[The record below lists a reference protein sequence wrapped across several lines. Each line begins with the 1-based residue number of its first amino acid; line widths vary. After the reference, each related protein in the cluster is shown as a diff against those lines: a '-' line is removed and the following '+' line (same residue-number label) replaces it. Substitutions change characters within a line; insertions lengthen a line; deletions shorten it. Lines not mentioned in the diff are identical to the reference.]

1 MKLQNRSQ
9 IEALAKFKGQGDLVT
24 SFYLDTDK
32 SRLSRK
38 ELQLALKNLLSEGKT
53 RACALNAAKDKIESL
68 LGDLD
73 LIADHGGQALGS
85 TNSAGLAFFS
95 HSQKSFWH
103 ALELP
108 HGPRNRVIFDTNF
121 YIRPLAAIL
130 DKYSPICALL
140 ISRREARWY
149 NVTMEEIKFLEKI
162 QSDVPSRVREGG
174 FEGTAAKRIERH
186 IDAHLQDH
194 YKKTAQKTFEISK
207 KVPFDWLFIGSEENH
222 GPDFESHLHSYLCD
236 KVKARLHSRV
246 TDSPSKVLQEVLEVE
261 AKLKQAEEKETVQK
275 LVAELERGGL
285 AASGLRD
292 TIHRLNQFE
301 VQSLVVTHN
310 FSKPARICPTHKIYY
325 IDELKCPVCDK
336 KTEIVPDV
344 VDEAIETVLKRGGT
358 VKHVT
363 PPSKLDRYGGIGA
376 FLKYKA

>member
-1 MKLQNRSQ
+1 MKLQNRFQ

-24 SFYLDTDK
+24 SFYMDTDK

-38 ELQLALKNLLSEGKT
+38 ELQLALKNLLSEAKI
-53 RACALNAAKDKIESL
+53 RACALKASKDRIESL

-73 LIADHGGQALGS
+73 LVADHGGQALGS
-85 TNSAGLAFFS
+85 TNAAGLAFFS
-95 HSQKSFWH
+95 HSQKKFWH

-149 NVTMEEIKFLEKI
+149 EITMNEIRALDELE
-162 QSDVPSRVREGG
+162 SDVPSRVREGG
-174 FEGTAAKRIERH
+174 FEGTAAKRIERR
-186 IDAHLQDH
+186 IDAHLH
-194 YKKTAQKTFEISK
+194 EHFKRTAQRTFELSK
-207 KVPFDWLFIGSEENH
+207 KHPFDWLFVGCENDH
-222 GPDFESHLHSYLCD
+222 CPDFEPHLHAYLRD
-236 KVKARLHSRV
+236 RLKARLKARV
-246 TDSPSKVLQEVLEVE
+246 GDAPAKVLQEVLEAE
-261 AKLKQAEEKETVQK
+261 AKLKRAEEEATVKK

-285 AASGLRD
+285 AASGLRE
-292 TIHRLNQFE
+292 TLHRLNQFE

-310 FSKPARICPTHKIYY
+310 FSKAGRICPTHRIYY
-325 IDELKCPVCDK
+325 LDEPKCPVCDK
-336 KTEIVPDV
+336 RTETVQDV
-344 VDEAIETVLKRGGT
+344 VDEAIETVFKRGGT

>member
-32 SRLSRK
+32 ARLNRK
-38 ELQLALKNLLSEGKT
+38 ELHLALKNLLSEAKT
-53 RACALNAAKDKIESL
+53 KACELSAAKDRIESL
-68 LGDLD
+68 LADLD
-73 LIADHGGQALGS
+73 LIADHGGQALAS
-85 TNSAGLAFFS
+85 SNAAGLAYFS
-95 HSQKSFWH
+95 HSQKKFWH

-140 ISRREARWY
+140 VSRREARWY
-149 NVTMEEIKFLEKI
+149 EVTMNEIRALDELE
-162 QSDVPSRVREGG
+162 SDVPSRVREGG

-194 YKKTAQKTFEISK
+194 FKRTAQRTFDLSK
-207 KVPFDWLFIGSEENH
+207 KHPFDWLFIGCEDNH
-222 GPDFESHLHSYLCD
+222 CADLEAHLHSYLRD
-236 KVKARLHSRV
+236 RIKARLKAHV
-246 TDSPSKVLQEVLEVE
+246 GDAPAKVLQEVLEVE
-261 AKLKQAEEKETVQK
+261 ARLKKAEEEETVQK

-310 FSKPARICPTHKIYY
+310 FSKPGRICPTHRVLYLT
-325 IDELKCPVCDK
+325 ELKCPICDK
-336 KTEIVPDV
+336 KTEVVQDV
-344 VDEAIETVLKRGGT
+344 VDEAIETVLKRGGA

-363 PPSKLDRYGGIGA
+363 PPSKLDRYGEIGA